1 MNASS
6 ASRRT
11 SGFTLIEALIASVL
25 GTILFGS
32 IVMAV
37 NRGAGVFEQSVANND
52 VDSRAAR
59 ALDRITREFLAASIN
74 SLNPSLD
81 TPAAAP
87 TVWSSTLDFQES
99 TGWNGSALILGQT
112 TRIVLELEEGEV
124 DNGVDDNNNGLIDER
139 QIVRIVDPG
148 ANEQRTVLVNGVSAF
163 LQGELANGADDNANG
178 IIDERGLCF
187 DLTGDTLNVRLSLER
202 IGPGQR
208 LIVRTQTASIAF
220 RN

>member
-1 MNASS
+1 MNGTV
-6 ASRRT
+6 RT
-11 SGFTLIEALIASVL
+11 KRSGFTIVEALLAAVL

-37 NRGAGVFEQSVANND
+37 NRGAGLFEQSVANND
-52 VDSRAAR
+52 VDARGAR
-59 ALDRITREFLAASIN
+59 ALDRIVRQFMAASAN

-81 TPAAAP
+81 TPPGVP
-87 TVWSSTLDFQES
+87 TVWTSTLDYREA
-99 TGWNGSALILGQT
+99 TGWTGSALILGQT
-112 TRIVLELEEGEV
+112 VRVALELEEGEV
-124 DNGVDDNNNGLIDER
+124 DNGLDDNQNGLIDER
-139 QIVRIVDPG
+139 QVVRILNPG
-148 ANEQRTVLVNGVSAF
+148 PNEQRTVLVNGVSAC
-163 LQGELANGADDNANG
+163 LEGELANGVDDNANG
-178 IIDERGLCF
+178 IVDERGLCF